1 MSKSSIA
8 ASGVALAL
16 ILAACGGGP
25 SGTPAVTAPTG
36 PGATPTD
43 RPADGPAG
51 SESDLEAAARALFE
65 AFKED
70 DDEAYFLG
78 LSLACRSSAGF
89 GIVSERNNS
98 RHARIGQAG
107 MDILAIEITDVTI
120 GAFDGHSATVALT
133 LFGTDGNAFLENE
146 PNPWVFE
153 DGGWHWDNC
162 DPFETGGGGGGG
174 LEGSGPND
182 AIAVG
187 LVPTIADWYVYS
199 SYLLPDADEL
209 VTGEGAPAPPPGTV
223 YFMWE
228 VVAQY
233 NGPNAS
239 QALADALAFRLVAGN
254 TTYDDPSGCP
264 DAFALDLGLVAA
276 PGEQARGSLC
286 QAIAT
291 GDVRSL
297 FLIVTDKNTGRDYW
311 FGQE

>member
-1 MSKSSIA
+1 MRKSWT
-8 ASGVALAL
+8 ASSVVLTL
-16 ILAACGGGP
+16 VLAACGGGP
-25 SGTPAVTAPTG
+25 SGTPAGSAPTG
-36 PGATPTD
+36 PEATPTE

-51 SESDLEAAARALFE
+51 SESELEAAARALFE
-65 AFKED
+65 AFKGD

-107 MDILAIEITDVTI
+107 MDLSAIEITDVTI

-133 LFGTDGNAFLENE
+133 LSGTDGNEFLENQ

-153 DGGWHWDNC
+153 DGGWQWDNC

-174 LEGSGPND
+174 LEGTGPED

-209 VTGEGAPAPPPGTV
+209 LTGEGASPPPPGTV

-239 QALADALAFRLVAGN
+239 QALADSLAFRLVAGG
-254 TTYDDPSGCP
+254 TTYGDPSGCP
-264 DAFALDLGLVAA
+264 DAFALNLGFVAA

-291 GDVRSL
+291 GDAGSL
-297 FLIVTDKNTGRDYW
+297 FLIVTDKAAGRDYW
-311 FGQE
+311 FKQE